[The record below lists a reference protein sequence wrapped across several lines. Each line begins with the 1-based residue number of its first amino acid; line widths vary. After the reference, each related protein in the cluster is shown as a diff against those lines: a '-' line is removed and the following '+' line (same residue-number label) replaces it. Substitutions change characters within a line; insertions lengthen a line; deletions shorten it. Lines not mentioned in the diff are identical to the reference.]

1 MDVAHFQRDGA
12 HDPQFDV
19 DRARAG
25 VDAAVASGD
34 TRSEAANLVRLATGL
49 QYTGRHAEAVATFGF
64 VLDRSALPG
73 FDEYEHYAW
82 QHLGKCLVEMG
93 RLPEACSAF
102 HRAMALRILLG
113 DAGLVASTRRAL
125 DAATG
130 RSVVRVGVGCVV
142 SRGDGAILMVRRRGV
157 HGDGT
162 WSTPGG
168 HLEFGETPEACAA
181 REAREETGV
190 EVANARIVATTNDVL
205 LDDGRHYVTIWVV
218 ADHESGDP
226 EPLAEHELSEVRW
239 CARDALPAPL
249 FAPLDA
255 ALATGGF

>member
-1 MDVAHFQRDGA
+1 MDVVPFQRDGE

-19 DRARAG
+19 ERARAR

-34 TRSEAANLVRLATGL
+34 ARSEAANLVRLATGL
-49 QYTGRHAEAVATFGF
+49 QYAGNHAEAVATFGF
-64 VLDRSALPG
+64 VLDRSTRQG
-73 FDEYEHYAW
+73 FDEYEHFAW

-93 RLPEACSAF
+93 RLPEALSAF
-102 HRAMALRILLG
+102 HRAMALRVLLG
-113 DAGLVASTRRAL
+113 EPGLIASTRRAL
-125 DAATG
+125 DAAAG
-130 RSVVRVGVGCVV
+130 RSMVRVGVGCVV
-142 SRGDGAILMVRRRGV
+142 RRGDGALLMVRRRGV

-181 REAREETGV
+181 RETSEETGV

-205 LDDGRHYVTIWVV
+205 VDDGRHYVTIWVV
-218 ADHESGDP
+218 ADHVSGDA

-239 CARDALPAPL
+239 CARDALPAPR
-249 FAPLDA
+249 FAPLES
-255 ALATGGF
+255 ALATGAF